1 MYLQANMFRQ
11 HRLSAMQSSTAPLS
25 PHLHGTVLVIFSAL
39 LFSTAGLFAK
49 GIEEDAW
56 TIVFWRGLTAAAFI
70 FGFLVATGRLRTEL
84 ACFTR
89 PALAVTLVRVTGSAC
104 FIASFKLTSVAN
116 VALIYAT
123 VPFLAAAIAW
133 ATLRER
139 PGGATLAGSCASL
152 AGVALIVGGSV
163 GGGTL
168 GGDLLALWMT
178 LTLAIEMVI
187 YRRWPDT
194 VAATPTALSSLLLMP
209 LALAFGDPLSADP
222 GNVPAMAGFG
232 LIFILAAIALS
243 AGSRLLPSAE
253 AGLLSALETPLGPI
267 WAYVFLAEVP
277 SVETMIGGG
286 VILSA
291 IVLAQHRSSRTRS
304 PRT

>member
-1 MYLQANMFRQ
+1 
-11 HRLSAMQSSTAPLS
+11 MQSDAIPST
-25 PHLHGTVLVIFSAL
+25 PHLRGTILVILSAL

-49 GIEEDAW
+49 GIAEEAW

-70 FGFLVATGRLRTEL
+70 FGFLVATGRIRAEI
-84 ACFTR
+84 AAFTR

-116 VALIYAT
+116 VALIYAA

-139 PGGATLAGSCASL
+139 PSGATLAGSCASL

-178 LTLAIEMVI
+178 FTLAIEMVI

-194 VAATPTALSSLLLMP
+194 VVATPTALSSLLLVP
-209 LALAFGDPLSADP
+209 IALAFGDPLSADP
-222 GNVPAMAGFG
+222 GNILAMAAFG
-232 LIFILAAIALS
+232 LLFILAAIALS

-267 WAYVFLAEVP
+267 WAYLFLAEVP
-277 SVETMIGGG
+277 PRETVIGGAI
-286 VILSA
+286 ILSA
-291 IVLAQHRSSRTRS
+291 IVLAQQRNTRTRLR
-304 PRT
+304 RT